1 MTRTL
6 TPLSRVAENSSRW
19 PCFGVAAR
27 SRRTAGRKPRS
38 AMWSA
43 SSSTVTSTAPRSQW
57 PCWMRSSSRPGQA
70 TTMSTPRRSPCTC
83 GCWPTPPKT
92 VRVVSPAVAA
102 SGIRACS
109 ICPTSSRVGARIRA
123 RGLPGTTRPAGLG
136 EPGDQGQQERVGLAG
151 AGAAAAEDV
160 PAGQRVEQRGG
171 LDRGGRG
178 DVARLEGGDEVVR
191 VRRGRRR
198 TGWSVRKTRE
208 ITLDGGVSP
217 EGSSVVA
224 RPPSQGGGWPG
235 VRRERAALTSVAERP
250 AGTRIAGG

>member
-6 TPLSRVAENSSRW
+6 TPLSSVAEKSSRW

-57 PCWMRSSSRPGQA
+57 PCWIRSSSRPGQA
-70 TTMSTPRRSPCTC
+70 TTMSTPRRRPWTC

-92 VRVVSPAVAA
+92 VRVVSPAVGGERDRAPA
-102 SGIRACS
+102 RSGRPAHGS
-109 ICPTSSRVGARIRA
+109 GARIRA
-123 RGLPGTTRPAGLG
+123 RGLPRTARPAGLG
-136 EPGDQGQQERVGLAG
+136 EPGDERQQERVGLAG

-160 PAGQRVEQRGG
+160 PAGERVGQRGG

-198 TGWSVRKTRE
+198 MRSVRKTRE

-217 EGSSVVA
+217 EGSSVEA
-224 RPPSQGGGWPG
+224 RPP
-235 VRRERAALTSVAERP
+235 
-250 AGTRIAGG
+250 IAGRGLARGKT